1 MTRRLEAAHRSFTLP
16 SRLVRILCPIVQA
29 PVAAMFD
36 ARHDFVM
43 GGFIAPELHPSGVPG
58 DQHPRHVGTAFEYLA
73 EEFPR
78 GCLHPFGV
86 PVPALHQDIKHVA
99 VLIDCPP

>member
-1 MTRRLEAAHRSFTLP
+1 MGGHPQGEGGEETLGMTRRLEAAHRSFTLT

-43 GGFIAPELHPSGVPG
+43 GGFIAPELHPSGVPLKG
-58 DQHPRHVGTAFEYLA
+58 RYD
-73 EEFPR
+73 
-78 GCLHPFGV
+78 
-86 PVPALHQDIKHVA
+86 
-99 VLIDCPP
+99 